1 MSDDFKRSGRGIT
14 SRADA
19 LAGSSKYSFSLDA
32 FDGAVTKTALNMMR
46 SDEGFVT
53 VKAPEKIGEI
63 DENLS
68 GRANA
73 VRARCSESGIEL
85 MRIGYSLYA
94 TKANGEFVRV
104 ASECFNGARTVIYH
118 IDNAFYA
125 TDSNRLHKVTDSLV
139 YSVVSPT
146 VPKVYKGIG
155 PDESHRE
162 FDEMPNVLTDFVD
175 VQYSLSTRTDT
186 FYVPLELAVGEL
198 VSVTQSSGVPY
209 SGTMT
214 FTRQTALIGAKVVLG
229 TTVGN
234 TVTMR
239 FKLSNSGAFENSFS
253 LADFSAART
262 ALFYSTLITKHYPC
276 IGDYNTV
283 LGLCGYDKRYYLLGI
298 SDPVYIT
305 ADSVAYCRLDEKPT
319 AQIDYSDGVLVFTEN
334 KVIYLKS
341 EGDGVMGDDVKF
353 SKNIVKRDFGCDMP
367 SSVAGLDDKIIF
379 GNSKNG
385 IYYLNKFG
393 YSERDGSC
401 PVSAAVDDRLL
412 SSDAADLKNA
422 VAICTKDAYYIAVG
436 DTVYVW
442 HYGEML
448 PSSLEETL
456 KTRKKYIWSTLD
468 VVNASDF
475 IGISGGDIYY
485 IERTTAD
492 VYLYQSRKHGDG
504 TDEIYSE
511 FECRPL
517 DFSSPD
523 EKIVS
528 EMVISAKFSADASVS
543 VYYDGVA
550 SGSSYTLSASAFD
563 DVINSYILRP
573 ERHKCRNIAVRIS
586 SDAPM
591 AISEIL
597 FRYYK
602 TGR

>member
-46 SDEGFVT
+46 SDDGLVT
-53 VKAPEKIGEI
+53 VKAPEKIGET
-63 DENLS
+63 DEDVS
-68 GRANA
+68 GQANA
-73 VRARCSESGIEL
+73 VRARCSESGIVL
-85 MRIGYSLYA
+85 MKIGLSLYA
-94 TKANGEFVRV
+94 KTEDGDFSLV
-104 ASECFNGARTVIYH
+104 AADCFQRGSKTVIYH
-118 IDNAFYA
+118 IGDAFYA
-125 TDSNRLHKVTDSLV
+125 TDSNRLLKVTDSLV
-139 YSVVSPT
+139 FSVAS
-146 VPKVYKGIG
+146 PKVPLVYSGISA
-155 PDESHRE
+155 DVDHAE
-162 FDEMPNVLTDFVD
+162 FNEEPNVLSDYVD
-175 VQYSLSTRTDT
+175 VRFSVSSKTSTFR
-186 FYVPLELAVGEL
+186 VPKDIAVNEL
-198 VSVTQSSGVPY
+198 VSVTQSNGTPY
-209 SGTMT
+209 TGTCS
-214 FTRQTALIGAKVVLG
+214 FTNTTSSVAATVTLG
-229 TTVGN
+229 TSLSGSIR
-234 TVTMR
+234 MR
-239 FKLSNSGAFENSFS
+239 FKLSSGTYANSIS
-253 LADFSAART
+253 LADFSVARAA
-262 ALFYSTLITKHYPC
+262 LYNSKIVIKYYP
-276 IGDYNTV
+276 GVQGYEMV
-283 LGLCGYDKRYYLLGI
+283 LGLCGYNKNYYLLGI
-298 SDPVYIT
+298 TDPLYIT
-305 ADSVAYCRLDEKPT
+305 ADSAAYCALDEIPT
-319 AQIDYSDGVLVFTEN
+319 AATCYSDGALVFTEN
-334 KVIYLKS
+334 KVIHLKT
-341 EGDGVMGDDVKF
+341 ECVGTIRDHATF
-353 SKNIVKRDFGCDMP
+353 SQTLLKRDFGCDMP

-385 IYYLNKFG
+385 IYYINKFG
-393 YSERDGSC
+393 YTERDGSC

-412 SSDAADLKNA
+412 SSEADDLKNA
-422 VAICTKDAYYIAVG
+422 AAICTKDAYYIAVG

-442 HYGEML
+442 HCGEML
-448 PSSLEETL
+448 PSSLGETL

-468 VVNASDF
+468 VISAGDF

-492 VYLYQSRKHGDG
+492 VYLYQSRKNGES

-511 FECRPL
+511 FESRPL
-517 DFSSPD
+517 DLSSPD

-591 AISEIL
+591 VISEIL